1 MSHHVLLHP
10 CQYQTLR
17 HLNTEMLSGFWG
29 IAADCF
35 SIEINSGKW
44 IHHIYKVSPLNSTL
58 VLCSRVTAA
67 SEELQSTLIHKQL
80 AVWPPLTS
88 TTQYIM
94 IYDCLC
100 FICIYS
106 MIHWTEVGPQKIYFS
121 SESNPWT
128 LKDQDQSKKI
138 LILESECVFLHDCW
152 LICLFPFL

>member
-1 MSHHVLLHP
+1 MSHHVLLHL

-29 IAADCF
+29 IAADCL
-35 SIEINSGKW
+35 SIEINTGKR
-44 IHHIYKVSPLNSTL
+44 IHHIYKVSPLNSTS

-67 SEELQSTLIHKQL
+67 IEELKSTLIHKQL
-80 AVWPPLTS
+80 VWPPLNS

-94 IYDCLC
+94 IHNYLC

-121 SESNPWT
+121 SESNPCT
-128 LKDQDQSKKI
+128 LKDQGQSKKI
-138 LILESECVFLHDCW
+138 LIL
-152 LICLFPFL
+152 